1 MQKILDVIRRGR
13 TFLVV
18 AHARPDGDSIGSM
31 LALYHMLKI
40 AGKEPLVY
48 SQDAIPENYRFL
60 PGSDEVVFD
69 LPVGRSYDAVFLLDC
84 SELDRVG
91 DHWEEISKA
100 GPVVN
105 IDHHLSNDRFT
116 EIYLIDAHASST
128 AELLYRLA
136 GALEWDLSKDA
147 ADCLYTGILT
157 DTGGFCYGNTGRD
170 SLFAAADLVAR
181 GADPQ
186 WVSENVYESSPIAK
200 IRLLAKAM
208 AALEFHL
215 DGKVGLMVVTL
226 ADFATCGALHEHTE
240 GFVDLPRSIRGVQVS
255 ILFTEVAERSYKVSL
270 RSKGRVNIERVA
282 RSFGGGGHLNAAACR
297 VQGEL
302 VAVKSRM
309 LGEIEAVLS
318 E

>member
-1 MQKILDVIRRGR
+1 MQKILDIIRRGR
-13 TFLVV
+13 SFLVV
-18 AHARPDGDSIGSM
+18 AHARPDGDSVGSM
-31 LALYHMLKI
+31 LALHNMLKA

-60 PGSDEVVFD
+60 PGSEDVIFN
-69 LPVGRSYDAVFLLDC
+69 LPVGRTYDAVFLLDC

-91 DHWEEISKA
+91 DRWDEISKS
-100 GPVVN
+100 GPVIN

-116 EIYLIDAHASST
+116 ELFLIDAHASST
-128 AELLYRLA
+128 AELLHRLA
-136 GALEWDLSKDA
+136 ESLGWELSKEA

-170 SLFAAADLVAR
+170 TLFTAASLVER

-186 WVSENVYESSPIAK
+186 WISENVYESSPIAK

-208 AALEFHL
+208 TALEFHL
-215 DGKVGLMVVTL
+215 NGRVGFMVVTL
-226 ADFATCGALHEHTE
+226 ADFAACGALFEHTE

-255 ILFTEVAERSYKVSL
+255 ILFTEVAERSFKVSL

-297 VQGEL
+297 VEDEWP
-302 VAVKSRM
+302 AVRRRV
-309 LGEIEAVLS
+309 LEEIEAVLS